1 MKRFLLLALLFPA
14 CNYLA
19 PSTSSATKDEAW
31 AEARD
36 AATRTAKLYN
46 LLDDV
51 AFATATWQSPALRAA
66 RVERLAQWKGL
77 LPAEKEAL
85 AAKERAEAAEG
96 EDFLLAFFTDDR
108 RANDL
113 ATDRGT
119 WRVSLLVN
127 GTEQAVAAK
136 VTLVKRDPT
145 LQNLFPY
152 ITDFD
157 TLYRVRFPK
166 FPGPTPLSALPF
178 QVRIASALGTLT
190 MSWAPP
196 PPAPP
201 QPPPTR

>member
-1 MKRFLLLALLFPA
+1 MKRFLVLALLLPA
-14 CNYLA
+14 CNYLG
-19 PSTSSATKDEAW
+19 PSTGSATADGVW

-36 AATRTAKLYN
+36 AATRSAKLYKV
-46 LLDDV
+46 LDDV
-51 AFATATWQSPALRAA
+51 AFVTATWQSPALRAA
-66 RVERLAQWKGL
+66 RVERLGQWKGL

-85 AAKERAEAAEG
+85 AAKEKAESAEG
-96 EDFLLAFFTDDR
+96 EEFLLAFFADDR

-127 GTEQAVAAK
+127 GTEQALAAK

-145 LQNLFPY
+145 LQSLFPY

-157 TLYRVRFPK
+157 TVYRVRFPK

-178 QVRIASALGTLT
+178 QVRIASTLGTLT

-196 PPAPP
+196 PPV
-201 QPPPTR
+201 PPPPPR

>member
-1 MKRFLLLALLFPA
+1 MKRFLLLALLLPA
-14 CNYLA
+14 CNYLG
-19 PSTSSATKDEAW
+19 PSTGSATKDEAW
-31 AEARD
+31 AGARD
-36 AATRTAKLYN
+36 AATRTAKLYYV
-46 LLDDV
+46 LDDV

-66 RVERLAQWKGL
+66 RVERLAQWKGM

-85 AAKERAEAAEG
+85 AAKEKAEAAEG
-96 EDFLLAFFTDDR
+96 EEFLLAFFTDDR

-127 GTEQAVAAK
+127 GTEQALAAK

-145 LQNLFPY
+145 LQNLYPY

-178 QVRIASALGTLT
+178 QVRIASALGALT

-196 PPAPP
+196 PA
-201 QPPPTR
+201 R